1 MGTTTAKKT
10 RKATSRLSNEQRV
23 ALNALLEDMDSN
35 QHTLV
40 VRHVL
45 ARRKTVNAA
54 AARVRVANERAR
66 LEARLRK
73 LNSK

>member
-1 MGTTTAKKT
+1 MAAKTTKKQST
-10 RKATSRLSNEQRV
+10 LSNQTRV
-23 ALNALLEDMDSN
+23 ALNEILADLDSN

-45 ARRKTVNAA
+45 ARRKTVNNAA
-54 AARVRVANERAR
+54 KRVRIANEKAR

-73 LNSK
+73 LNS